1 MFLLAAPAL
10 APAGDAARYVGSAAC
25 ADCHAD
31 EARRWRASHHA
42 QSMQVASPATVLG
55 DFRDVRVSHHGQT
68 TRFFRKGEAFYVR
81 TAGADGRE
89 ADFQVT
95 HTFGVH
101 PLQQYLVALP
111 GGRLQALGVAWDTR
125 RREDGGQRWYH
136 LYPDAPPKP
145 GEPVHWS
152 GREQNWNFM
161 CASCHSTG
169 LVKNYDLQSDRYRTR
184 WAEMAVG
191 CEACHGPASAH
202 LAWARGGK
210 PTAVAN
216 AGLTVATR
224 QLRRLVF
231 RYDGSHPIA
240 RGDGDPK
247 AGQRAGEACFGCHSR
262 RQQLTAEPRPG
273 AAFLDDYRP
282 ALVEPGLYHPDGQI
296 DDEVFEYGSF
306 VQSRMHRAGVTCSH
320 CHDSHSL
327 KLRADGNT
335 LCGQCHLSS
344 RYDRPE
350 HHRHGEGSAGAQCV
364 SCHMPTKT
372 YMGVH
377 VRRDHRLAVPRPA
390 QSARLGTP
398 DACTACHK
406 DKSPAWAA
414 AAIERWTGRPEA
426 ATTPPVAVL
435 AGRRA
440 GVPLAELL
448 SAEYPAIQQAGALLR
463 LAGSP
468 AAADAVARAARS
480 GEGLL
485 RLGAARAL
493 AGLALPEAW
502 RIGDGLLDDPLRAVR
517 TEAARTLAAVPAERL
532 PPARRERLGA
542 VLAELIA
549 SEELAADRPESHVNL
564 ARIHAARGQP
574 QAAEQALRTAL
585 RLDAGF
591 LPALVNLAD
600 LYRANGREA
609 DGEAT
614 LRQAVKLAPAAAE
627 PAHALGLALIRQGR
641 RDAALPELAR
651 AAALAPDNGRYALVL
666 AVAQLE
672 SGQGEAALATLAAA
686 RVRLPE
692 DVALLRTLVQI
703 ERRLGRPE
711 AAAHQ
716 AELLRLERGFA
727 AP

>member
-1 MFLLAAPAL
+1 MFVLALPVL
-10 APAGDAARYVGSAAC
+10 APAGEPLRYVGSETC

-31 EARRWRASHHA
+31 EARRWQASHHA

-55 DFRDVRVSHHGQT
+55 DFRNVSVSHHGQS

-81 TAGADGRE
+81 TAGPDGRE

-111 GGRLQALGVAWDTR
+111 GGRLQALGVAWDAR
-125 RREDGGQRWYH
+125 RREEGGQRWYH

-169 LVKNYDLQSDRYRTR
+169 LAKNYDLKSDSYRTR

-210 PTAVAN
+210 PTAVAD
-216 AGLTVATR
+216 AGLTVAIR

-231 RYDGSHPIA
+231 RYVGSQPIA

-262 RQQLTAEPRPG
+262 RQQLTAEPQPG

-282 ALVEPGLYHPDGQI
+282 VLVEPGFYHPDGQI

-327 KLRADGNT
+327 KLRADGNA
-335 LCGQCHLSS
+335 LCGQCHLPS

-364 SCHMPTKT
+364 GCHMPTKT

-426 ATTPPVAVL
+426 ADTPPVAVL
-435 AGRRA
+435 AGRRP
-440 GVPLAELL
+440 GVPLADLL
-448 SAEYPAIQQAGALLR
+448 SADYPAIQQAGALLR

-468 AAADAVARAARS
+468 AAVDAVARAARS
-480 GEGLL
+480 DEGLL

-517 TEAARTLAAVPAERL
+517 TEAARTLAAVPAGRL
-532 PPARRERLGA
+532 LSARRERLSA

-549 SEELAADRPESHVNL
+549 SEELAADRPESHINL
-564 ARIHAARGQP
+564 ARLHAARGQA
-574 QAAEQALRTAL
+574 QAAEQALR
-585 RLDAGF
+585 
-591 LPALVNLAD
+591 
-600 LYRANGREA
+600 
-609 DGEAT
+609 
-614 LRQAVKLAPAAAE
+614 QAIRLAPAAAE

-672 SGQGEAALATLAAA
+672 AGQGDVALATLAAA

-692 DVALLRTLVQI
+692 DVALLRTQLQI

-716 AELLRLERGFA
+716 AELLRFERGLA
-727 AP
+727 VP

>member
-10 APAGDAARYVGSAAC
+10 APAGDAVRYVGSEAC
-25 ADCHAD
+25 AGCHAD
-31 EARRWRASHHA
+31 EARRWQASHHA

-55 DFRDVRVSHHGQT
+55 DFRDVSVSHHGQT
-68 TRFFRKGEAFYVR
+68 TRVFRKGEAFYVR
-81 TAGADGRE
+81 TAGPDGRE

-111 GGRLQALGVAWDTR
+111 GGRLQALGVAWDAR
-125 RREDGGQRWYH
+125 RREEGGQRWYH

-169 LVKNYDLQSDRYRTR
+169 LVKNYDLQSDSYRTR

-210 PTAVAN
+210 PVAVAD

-231 RYDGSHPIA
+231 RYDGSNPIA
-240 RGDGDPK
+240 RSDGDPT

-282 ALVEPGLYHPDGQI
+282 VLVEPGLYHPDGQI

-327 KLRADGNT
+327 KLRADGNA
-335 LCGQCHLSS
+335 LCGQCHLPS

-502 RIGDGLLDDPLRAVR
+502 RIGDSLLDDPLRAVR

-532 PPARRERLGA
+532 PPARRERLSA

-591 LPALVNLAD
+591 VPALVNLAD

-609 DGEAT
+609 DGEAA

-641 RDAALPELAR
+641 RDAALPELTR
-651 AAALAPDNGRYALVL
+651 AAMLAPDNGRYALVL

-686 RVRLPE
+686 RTRLPE
-692 DVALLRTLVQI
+692 DVALLRTQLQI
-703 ERRLGRPE
+703 ERRLSRPE

-716 AELLRLERGFA
+716 VELLRLERGFA